1 MISDSYMALVAETRG
16 RAVTG
21 NPTQAEI
28 FSYFEE
34 RFLDVD
40 PDWLMSYV
48 EPETSPI
55 QRSCVA
61 TAVRFT
67 TEFRTA
73 ELIWRRNVTHG
84 SVVRAPELVDQYNS
98 IITELRGTTADVALR
113 GHQMD
118 NETRCWAYRLRN
130 RIGCKI
136 ACVKYSDKGL
146 DVEDMRAKASAH
158 G

>member
-48 EPETSPI
+48 EPERSPI

-61 TAVRFT
+61 TAVAFT
-67 TEFRTA
+67 SELLAA
-73 ELIWRRNVTHG
+73 ELIWRRSVKHG
-84 SVVRAPELVDQYNS
+84 AVVRAPELVDEYNS
-98 IITELRGTTADVALR
+98 ILTELRGTNADVALR
-113 GHQMD
+113 GHHMGQR
-118 NETRCWAYRLRN
+118 TRCWA
-130 RIGCKI
+130 
-136 ACVKYSDKGL
+136 
-146 DVEDMRAKASAH
+146 
-158 G
+158 